1 MIAYIIF
8 IFLAII
14 AILRYVP
21 GLRIPNSSP
30 WLLPAGFVIKVSV
43 GMFFLY
49 IYSYHYGVG
58 ELTADPSAFMV
69 ESKILNATFYESP
82 SAYLRFLTGL
92 DNKELV
98 VQYLSETTQ
107 WDAGS
112 SKYFNDTRNL
122 LRLHS
127 LIHFISFNQTAI
139 HLFVVSFIS
148 LLGLRFMTLAV
159 IPYTQLKTTIVFLAL
174 LLMPNALFWSSGLLK
189 EPLIFFSIGLF
200 IYSVLSAHSFP
211 KKLVLIILSIAC
223 LAGIKPYILLCI
235 IPAVV
240 IFVLFQYLKH
250 IRTAFIITIVLIT
263 GVFLS
268 LLTPPLH
275 PVVKKL
281 SDQQFDFVNIG
292 KGGVFAR
299 ADTCIYI
306 IAGEDMPHVIVN
318 HTDSTVILTQEI
330 VGDYILP
337 NAKKDKKRC
346 MIQPNEIPW
355 KMYYDGEFSGSYIEI
370 TPIEQSG
377 TQLLKN
383 IPEAITNVA
392 IRPYPNDPPASVFKY
407 FSLIDG
413 WGLYLLLIATLLF
426 FRREINRK
434 ELSIIVALFVFS
446 LILALLI
453 GWTTPVLGDIIR
465 YKVPIQLAMIVV
477 TLIVFN
483 PKRLKNE

>member
-1 MIAYIIF
+1 VIAYIIF
-8 IFLAII
+8 IFLVIT

-21 GLRIPNSSP
+21 GLRIPHSSP
-30 WLLPAGFVIKVSV
+30 WLLPAGFVIKVAV

-69 ESKILNATFYESP
+69 ESKILNTTFYESP
-82 SAYLRFLTGL
+82 GAYLRFLTGL
-92 DNKELV
+92 DTKALV
-98 VQYLSETTQ
+98 AQYLSETTQ

-112 SKYFNDTRNL
+112 SKWFNDTRNL

-148 LLGLRFMTLAV
+148 LLGLRFITLAI
-159 IPYTQLKTTIVFLAL
+159 IPYTQLKTTVVFLAL

-189 EPLIFFSIGLF
+189 EPLIYFSIGLF
-200 IYSVLSAHSFP
+200 IYS
-211 KKLVLIILSIAC
+211 ILSITSLVKKVLLIALSILC
-223 LAGIKPYILLCI
+223 LVGIKPYIFLCI
-235 IPAVV
+235 IPAVL
-240 IFVLFQYLKH
+240 IFVLFYYLKQT
-250 IRTAFIITIVLIT
+250 RTALIITIVLIA
-263 GVFLS
+263 GSLVS
-268 LLTPPLH
+268 LLTTPLQ

-281 SDQQFDFVNIG
+281 SDQQFDFINIG

-318 HTDSTVILTQEI
+318 QVDSTVILTKEI

-346 MIQPNEIPW
+346 IIQPNEIPW

-370 TPIEQSG
+370 TPIEESG
-377 TQLLKN
+377 IQLLKN
-383 IPEAITNVA
+383 IPEAVQNVT
-392 IRPYPNDPPASVFKY
+392 IRPYPGDPPASVFKY

-413 WGLYLLLIATLLF
+413 WGLCLLFILTFFF
-426 FRREINRK
+426 FRRKINRK
-434 ELSIIVALFVFS
+434 ELSLIAALVVFS
-446 LILALLI
+446 FILTLLI
-453 GWTTPVLGDIIR
+453 GWTTPVLGAIIR
-465 YKVPIQLAMIVV
+465 YKVPVQLAMMLA
-477 TLIVFN
+477 TLIIFN
-483 PKRLKNE
+483 PKRLKNG

>member
-8 IFLAII
+8 IFLIII
-14 AILRYVP
+14 AILRYAP
-21 GLRIPNSSP
+21 GLRIPDSSP
-30 WLLPAGFVIKVSV
+30 WLLPVGFVIKVSI

-58 ELTADPSAFMV
+58 ELTADPSAFMD
-69 ESKILNATFYESP
+69 ESKILNSTFYESP
-82 SAYLRFLTGL
+82 TAYFRFLTGL
-92 DNKELV
+92 DNKALIAE
-98 VQYLSETTQ
+98 YLSETTQ

-127 LIHFISFNQTAI
+127 LIHFISFNQTVI
-139 HLFVVSFIS
+139 HLFVVSLIS
-148 LLGLRFMTLAV
+148 LLGLRFITLAI
-159 IPYTQLKTTIVFLAL
+159 IPYTHLKATIVFLSL

-200 IYSVLSAHSFP
+200 IYSVFSNYSIF
-211 KKLVLIILSIAC
+211 KKLLLITFSILCMI
-223 LAGIKPYILLCI
+223 GIKPYILICI
-235 IPAVV
+235 IPAII
-240 IFVLFQYLKH
+240 IFLLFNYLKQVR
-250 IRTAFIITIVLIT
+250 IAAVITIVMIAGSL
-263 GVFLS
+263 FS
-268 LLTPPLH
+268 LLTPPLQ

-281 SDQQFDFVNIG
+281 SDQQFDFINIG

-318 HTDSTVILTQEI
+318 QVDSTVILTKEI

-346 MIQPNEIPW
+346 MIPPNETPW
-355 KMYYDGEFSGSYIEI
+355 KMYYEGEFSGSYIEI

-383 IPEAITNVA
+383 IPEAIQNVA
-392 IRPYPNDPPASVFKY
+392 LRPYPNDPPESVFKY
-407 FSLIDG
+407 LSVIDG
-413 WGLYLLLIATLLF
+413 WGLFLLLIITFLF
-426 FRREINRK
+426 FRRKINRK
-434 ELSIIVALFVFS
+434 ELSIIIALFVFS
-446 LILALLI
+446 FILTLLI
-453 GWTTPVLGDIIR
+453 GWTTPVLGAIIR
-465 YKVPIQLAMIVV
+465 YKVPVQLAMMLV
-477 TLIVFN
+477 TLILFN
-483 PKRLKNE
+483 PKRLKNG